1 MVGSGLINPLVSAV
15 SNSMHKYIVLLASL
29 ALSVL
34 AYGEDI
40 SHNPSV
46 TLAGETLYLANVEA
60 GPGVVLNEYIRK
72 GETFDNWKVLFAVRY
87 VQTASSVDA
96 VVQRW
101 KAYLGQVVSP
111 GMSYR
116 EADGSKATDRRYILS
131 IRPPGDAYCE
141 NDVLR
146 FIPGP
151 GGRGVIYYQAAVRV
165 DPKDSTDIMK
175 GLMKETELG
184 AALNSLT
191 LQPVDKMPDPAQGK
205 TSKG

>member
-1 MVGSGLINPLVSAV
+1 MR
-15 SNSMHKYIVLLASL
+15 KYIVLLVCVAMSAL
-29 ALSVL
+29 AF
-34 AYGEDI
+34 GEDI

-46 TLAGETLYLANVEA
+46 TLAGETLYLANVER

-72 GETFDNWKVLFAVRY
+72 NETFDTWKVLFAVRY
-87 VQTASSVDA
+87 VQSASSVDE

-101 KAYLGQVVSP
+101 KAYLAQVVSP
-111 GMSYR
+111 GMSVR
-116 EADGSKATDRRYILS
+116 EADGSTATDRRYMLS

-141 NDVLR
+141 NDELR

-165 DPKDSTDIMK
+165 DPKDSNDIMK

-184 AALNSLT
+184 AALNSLN
-191 LQPVDKMPDPAQGK
+191 LQPIEKMPAPAQGK
-205 TSKG
+205 TLKG